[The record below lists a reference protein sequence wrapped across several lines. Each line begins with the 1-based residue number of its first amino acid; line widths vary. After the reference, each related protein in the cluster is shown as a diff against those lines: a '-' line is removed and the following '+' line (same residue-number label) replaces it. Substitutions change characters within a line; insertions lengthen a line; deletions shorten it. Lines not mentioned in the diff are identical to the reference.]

1 MSQRK
6 PITRAIAVQ
15 LSPGFVRKL
24 DELAV
29 RSGMS
34 RHRYMIHVLER
45 AVVNRV
51 VVSESVEFSDEQ
63 PPKKK
68 ALR

>member
-1 MSQRK
+1 
-6 PITRAIAVQ
+6 
-15 LSPGFVRKL
+15 
-24 DELAV
+24 
-29 RSGMS
+29 
-34 RHRYMIHVLER
+34 MIHVLER

>member
-1 MSQRK
+1 
-6 PITRAIAVQ
+6 
-15 LSPGFVRKL
+15 L

-45 AVVNRV
+45 AVINGV

-63 PPKKK
+63 PAKKK